1 MKFINKLALIFSVS
15 VIVTFLILDIS
26 LFLLYTLVVPNKT
39 VNNGYSNHQ
48 FNAFVTNE
56 TLSTNINYIETGIDI
71 FDDILLGIYHTYEIF
86 SKNSSIYTS
95 NVNRKEVL
103 PRIVDPTELN

>member
-15 VIVTFLILDIS
+15 VIITFLILDIS

-39 VNNGYSNHQ
+39 VINGYSNNQ
-48 FNAFVTNE
+48 FNTFVTNE
-56 TLSTNINYIETGIDI
+56 TLSTNINYIETGIDG

-86 SKNSSIYTS
+86 YRNSSIYTS
-95 NVNRKEVL
+95 NIDQKEVL
-103 PRIVDPTELN
+103 PRVVDPI